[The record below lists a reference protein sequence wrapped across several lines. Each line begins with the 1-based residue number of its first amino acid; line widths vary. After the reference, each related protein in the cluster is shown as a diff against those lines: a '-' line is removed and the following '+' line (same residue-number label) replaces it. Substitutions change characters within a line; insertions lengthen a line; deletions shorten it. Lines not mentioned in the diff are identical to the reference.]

1 LSKPKSP
8 QGAKPTLRQACA
20 LIALSAA
27 FAIPLELVHFPAAML
42 LGAMAAG
49 VVVATRAG
57 RLVIPTVPFA
67 LAQGL
72 IGCLMARAIGPE
84 ILSEIGREWPVFL
97 GGVCSV
103 LVVSTALGLLLARWR
118 ILPGATAVWGSA
130 PGAAAVMVLMSEGFG
145 GDPRLVAFMQYVRV
159 MLVAVVASIVAGL
172 VGASG
177 SVAPVVWFP
186 AIHGVAFAETLAIA
200 ALSAV
205 LGVRFKIPAGPLLI
219 SLLFGAALSVGG
231 LVSFDLPPWLMA
243 ACYALVGWSIGLRF
257 TREILAYAARAF
269 PKIAAATLAF
279 IALCGGIGWILHR
292 LLGID
297 LLTAYLA
304 TSPGGADSVAIIAA
318 GSHADL
324 PFVVAMQTARFVL
337 VMIAGPALVRLV
349 VSRMRNSETV
359 GS

>member
-1 LSKPKSP
+1 
-8 QGAKPTLRQACA
+8 
-20 LIALSAA
+20 
-27 FAIPLELVHFPAAML
+27 
-42 LGAMAAG
+42 
-49 VVVATRAG
+49 
-57 RLVIPTVPFA
+57 
-67 LAQGL
+67 
-72 IGCLMARAIGPE
+72 
-84 ILSEIGREWPVFL
+84 
-97 GGVCSV
+97 
-103 LVVSTALGLLLARWR
+103 
-118 ILPGATAVWGSA
+118 
-130 PGAAAVMVLMSEGFG
+130 
-145 GDPRLVAFMQYVRV
+145 
-159 MLVAVVASIVAGL
+159 
-172 VGASG
+172 
-177 SVAPVVWFP
+177 
-186 AIHGVAFAETLAIA
+186 
-200 ALSAV
+200 
-205 LGVRFKIPAGPLLI
+205 LLI